1 MRKTYISLS
10 IFLGL
15 MSVFV
20 LLALAACGS
29 PSTATESSSAPE
41 SGGDITEPA
50 VGTKPSTD
58 TQTTTDTQ
66 PITGTESIG
75 SAYPE
80 PETASGATEPTAS
93 TETITA
99 TPGTGPLTGT
109 EVLPP
114 TGSIDAGQL
123 SNLLEF
129 GVWNQTGS
137 QIGIVEDLILNLET
151 GQIDYV
157 VVNTSQHLEI
167 GNKLIPVPWNA
178 LIATAATA
186 ESISQGGPQN
196 DFALRVDQST
206 FENAPEVDLSAIPTL
221 GKANTDWE
229 TQISSYWQTKL
240 GLVSA
245 SEFLDA
251 ELQILGDV
259 VKLPVQDVIVDVE
272 TGAIQY
278 ILLSASTETISPR
291 LIPVLLSVINWDEA
305 NVTFIL
311 TIDMQTLQEAP
322 SFLPG
327 DPLNTQETGWDTDIR
342 SFWEEY
348 LSTGAGHPPSQI
360 DITETPQP

>member
-10 IFLGL
+10 IFLAL
-15 MSVFV
+15 MSVLV
-20 LLALAACGS
+20 LLVLAACGS
-29 PSTATESSSAPE
+29 PSTSTESSSAPE
-41 SGGDITEPA
+41 SGGGITEPA
-50 VGTKPSTD
+50 VGNEPLTD
-58 TQTTTDTQ
+58 TQTTTDIQ
-66 PITGTESIG
+66 PITGTTSIE

-80 PETASGATEPTAS
+80 PETTPGATEPTPLS
-93 TETITA
+93 ETPITA
-99 TPGTGPLTGT
+99 TPGTEPMIGT

-123 SNLLEF
+123 TNLLEF

-137 QIGIVEDLILNLET
+137 QIGMVEDLILNLET

-157 VVNTSQHLEI
+157 VVNTSQYLES
-167 GNKLIPVPWNA
+167 GNKSIPVPWNA
-178 LIATAATA
+178 LIVTTATA

-240 GLVSA
+240 GLVLA
-245 SEFLDA
+245 SKFLDT

-291 LIPVLLSVINWDEA
+291 LIPVLLSVINWDGA
-305 NVTFIL
+305 NATFIL

-327 DPLNTQETGWDTDIR
+327 APPNTQETGWDTDIR
-342 SFWEEY
+342 SFWKEY
-348 LSTGAGHPPSQI
+348 LSTGAGQPDI
-360 DITETPQP
+360 NITETPQP